1 MGRLDPKKLM
11 GGKKFEPVT
20 MRANRTR
27 PT

>member
-1 MGRLDPKKLM
+1 MGRFDPKKLM

-20 MRANRTR
+20 MRANITR